1 MRFSTVAAITA
12 TLVAASGVAGCG
24 GSSSSSS
31 SGLAAKALA
40 PEKQGAGGGAAFGD
54 VAGQSVAV
62 AGAGKA
68 QHASLRSHDG
78 LPQMPSTVIK
88 TGRLSIRL
96 GHDGLS
102 KAIDRSQQVV
112 DSYGGFISSSNI
124 SSGKHETSTI
134 VLRVPAARFDA
145 AMRQLRAPGL
155 GAVRSEQVSG
165 EDVGQQLVDLSA
177 RARNLRAQ
185 SRALIRL
192 MNQAVTVSDT
202 IKIQNELFDIQGQI
216 EELEGRLRYLHD
228 QADMST
234 ITMLLAPPAAVHHH
248 HGQATAIGSAL
259 RRSWQRATDVVTAV
273 IVGAGV
279 VIPIALLALV
289 TLLAAWRVWPPFRR
303 RIAAAGAKP
312 DPSAAD

>member
-12 TLVAASGVAGCG
+12 ILVAASGVAGCS
-24 GSSSSSS
+24 GSSSGAGAS
-31 SGLAAKALA
+31 AQA
-40 PEKQGAGGGAAFGD
+40 PERQGAGGGGAAFGD
-54 VAGQSVAV
+54 ASGQAVAV
-62 AGAGKA
+62 AGQGKA
-68 QHASLRSHDG
+68 PQHTSLRSHDG

-96 GHDGLS
+96 GHGDLA
-102 KAIDRSQQVV
+102 KAVDRANLIVAR
-112 DSYGGFISSSNI
+112 YGGFISSSNI
-124 SSGKHETSTI
+124 SSGKHESSTI
-134 VLRVPAARFDA
+134 VLRVPADRFDQ
-145 AMRQLRAPGL
+145 AMADLGGPGI
-155 GAVRSEQVSG
+155 GTVRSQQQSG

-192 MNQAVTVSDT
+192 MNQAVTVGDT

-216 EELEGRLRYLHD
+216 EELDGRLRYLHD

-234 ITMLLAPPAAVHHH
+234 ITMLLAQPAPAHHH

-259 RRSWQRATDVVTAV
+259 RRGWQRATDVVTAV

-289 TLLAAWRVWPPFRR
+289 ALLAGRWLLPAVRR
-303 RIAAAGAKP
+303 RTSHAIETTAE
-312 DPSAAD
+312 

>member
-12 TLVAASGVAGCG
+12 VLVAASGVAGCS
-24 GSSSSSS
+24 GSSSG
-31 SGLAAKALA
+31 SGATTAPAPERQAVGSMSGSGGGIVAGDALAAPGKVAH
-40 PEKQGAGGGAAFGD
+40 AA
-54 VAGQSVAV
+54 VVSTQ
-62 AGAGKA
+62 
-68 QHASLRSHDG
+68 RT

-96 GHDGLS
+96 GHDGLAKS
-102 KAIDRSQQVV
+102 IDRAQQVV

-124 SSGKHETSTI
+124 SSGKHEISTI

-216 EELEGRLRYLHD
+216 EELDGRLRYLHD

-234 ITMLLAPPAAVHHH
+234 ITMLLAQPAAAHHRAGH
-248 HGQATAIGSAL
+248 ATAIGSAL

-279 VIPIALLALV
+279 VIPVALLALIA
-289 TLLAAWRVWPPFRR
+289 LLTGRWLLPAVRR
-303 RIAAAGAKP
+303 RTSHAIETTAAE
-312 DPSAAD
+312 

>member
-1 MRFSTVAAITA
+1 MMRFSTVAAITA
-12 TLVAASGVAGCG
+12 ILVAASGVAGCS
-24 GSSSSSS
+24 GSSSGSSN
-31 SGLAAKALA
+31 GARTLA
-40 PEKQGAGGGAAFGD
+40 PAAEKHGAAGGGAAFGD
-54 VAGQSVAV
+54 VSGQAVTV
-62 AGAGKA
+62 AGPGKA
-68 QHASLRSHDG
+68 PQDASLRSHDG

-96 GHDGLS
+96 GQGDLG
-102 KAIDRSQQVV
+102 KAVRRASLIVAR
-112 DSYGGFISSSNI
+112 YGGFISSSNI
-124 SSGKHETSTI
+124 SSGKHESSTI
-134 VLRVPAARFDA
+134 VLRVPANRFDQ
-145 AMRQLRAPGL
+145 AMTDLGGPGI
-155 GAVRSEQVSG
+155 GTVRSQQQSG

-216 EELEGRLRYLHD
+216 EELDGRLRYLHD

-234 ITMLLAPPAAVHHH
+234 ITMLLAQPAAVHHH

-289 TLLAAWRVWPPFRR
+289 ALLAGRWLLPAVRR
-303 RIAAAGAKP
+303 RTSHAIETPAAE
-312 DPSAAD
+312 

>member
-12 TLVAASGVAGCG
+12 VLVAASGVAGCS
-24 GSSSSSS
+24 GSSSS
-31 SGLAAKALA
+31 GATAPG
-40 PEKQGAGGGAAFGD
+40 PEKRAVGSMSGSGG
-54 VAGQSVAV
+54 AV
-62 AGAGKA
+62 AGDAVTAPGNA
-68 QHASLRSHDG
+68 AHTAAVSTSRA

-96 GHDGLS
+96 GHGDLG
-102 KAIDRSQQVV
+102 KAVDRANLVV
-112 DSYGGFISSSNI
+112 ARYGGFISSSNI
-124 SSGKHETSTI
+124 SSGRHESSTI
-134 VLRVPAARFDA
+134 VLRVPADRFDQ
-145 AMRQLRAPGL
+145 AMSDLSGPGI
-155 GAVRSEQVSG
+155 GSVRSRQVSG
-165 EDVGQQLVDLSA
+165 EDVGQQFVDLSA

-216 EELEGRLRYLHD
+216 EELDGRLRYLHD

-234 ITMLLAPPAAVHHH
+234 ITMLLAQPAAAPHHPGH
-248 HGQATAIGSAL
+248 ATAIGSAL

-279 VIPIALLALV
+279 VIPVALLALV
-289 TLLAAWRVWPPFRR
+289 ALLAGRWLLPAVRR
-303 RIAAAGAKP
+303 RTSQAIETTAAE
-312 DPSAAD
+312 

>member
-12 TLVAASGVAGCG
+12 VLAAASGVAGCSGSGTTAHESGKRAVGSMSGSAG
-24 GSSSSSS
+24 GIVA
-31 SGLAAKALA
+31 GDALAAPGTA
-40 PEKQGAGGGAAFGD
+40 PHAA
-54 VAGQSVAV
+54 AV
-62 AGAGKA
+62 STQRA
-68 QHASLRSHDG
+68 

-96 GHDGLS
+96 GHGDLG
-102 KAIDRSQQVV
+102 KAVRRANLVV
-112 DSYGGFISSSNI
+112 ARYGGFISSSNI
-124 SSGKHETSTI
+124 SSGRHESSTI
-134 VLRVPAARFDA
+134 VLRVPADRFDQ
-145 AMRQLRAPGL
+145 AMTDLSGPGI
-155 GAVRSEQVSG
+155 GSVRSQQVSG
-165 EDVGQQLVDLSA
+165 EDVGQQFVDLSA

-216 EELEGRLRYLHD
+216 EELDGRLRYLHD

-234 ITMLLAPPAAVHHH
+234 ITMLLAQPAGAHHH
-248 HGQATAIGSAL
+248 AGHATAIGSAL

-279 VIPIALLALV
+279 VIPVALLALV
-289 TLLAAWRVWPPFRR
+289 ALLAARWLLPAVRGRTSHAIETPAPE
-303 RIAAAGAKP
+303 
-312 DPSAAD
+312 

>member
-12 TLVAASGVAGCG
+12 VLVVASGVAGCS
-24 GSSSSSS
+24 GSSSG
-31 SGLAAKALA
+31 SGSGSATTAPA
-40 PEKQGAGGGAAFGD
+40 PEKQVASGGGSAVDDITHSEAA
-54 VAGQSVAV
+54 VAGQGQA
-62 AGAGKA
+62 A
-68 QHASLRSHDG
+68 QPASLRSHDA
-78 LPQMPSTVIK
+78 LSQMPSTVIK

-96 GHDGLS
+96 GRDGLS
-102 KAIDRSQQVV
+102 KSIDRAQQVV

-124 SSGKHETSTI
+124 SSGKHESSTI

-192 MNQAVTVSDT
+192 MNRAVTVSDT

-216 EELEGRLRYLHD
+216 EELDGRLRYLHD

-234 ITMLLAPPAAVHHH
+234 ITMLLAPPPAAHHH
-248 HGQATAIGSAL
+248 PGQATAIGSAL

-289 TLLAAWRVWPPFRR
+289 ALLAGRWLLPAVRR
-303 RIAAAGAKP
+303 RTSHPIETTTAE
-312 DPSAAD
+312 

>member
-1 MRFSTVAAITA
+1 MAAPGSNAPATQQAAVSTN
-12 TLVAASGVAGCG
+12 
-24 GSSSSSS
+24 
-31 SGLAAKALA
+31 KAL
-40 PEKQGAGGGAAFGD
+40 P
-54 VAGQSVAV
+54 
-62 AGAGKA
+62 
-68 QHASLRSHDG
+68 R
-78 LPQMPSTVIK
+78 MPSTVIK

-102 KAIDRSQQVV
+102 KAIDRAHNIV
-112 DSYGGFISSSNI
+112 DRYGGFISSSNI
-124 SSGKHETSTI
+124 STGKHETSTI
-134 VLRVPAARFDA
+134 VLRVPADRFDN
-145 AMRQLRAPGL
+145 AMADLSAPGL
-155 GAVRSEQVSG
+155 GAVRSQQQSG

-216 EELEGRLRYLHD
+216 EELDGRLRYLHD

-234 ITMLLAPPAAVHHH
+234 ITMLLAPPAAAHHH
-248 HGQATAIGSAL
+248 PGQPTAIGSAL

-279 VIPIALLALV
+279 VIPVALLALV
-289 TLLAAWRVWPPFRR
+289 ALLAGRRLLPAVRR
-303 RIAAAGAKP
+303 RTSPIETTAAE
-312 DPSAAD
+312 

>member
-31 SGLAAKALA
+31 SGLATKALA
-40 PEKQGAGGGAAFGD
+40 PEKQGAAGGAAFGD
-54 VAGQSVAV
+54 VSGQADALAGP
-62 AGAGKA
+62 GKA
-68 QHASLRSHDG
+68 PQNASLRSHDG

-102 KAIDRSQQVV
+102 KAIDRAQQVV

-234 ITMLLAPPAAVHHH
+234 ITMLLAQPAAAHHH

-279 VIPIALLALV
+279 VIPVALLALV
-289 TLLAAWRVWPPFRR
+289 ALLAGRWLLPAVRR
-303 RIAAAGAKP
+303 RTSPA
-312 DPSAAD
+312 SATGE

>member
-12 TLVAASGVAGCG
+12 ILVAASGVAGCG
-24 GSSSSSS
+24 GSSSGSSS
-31 SGLAAKALA
+31 AAGTLA
-40 PEKQGAGGGAAFGD
+40 PAEKHGAAGGSAAFGD
-54 VAGQSVAV
+54 VSGQADALAGP
-62 AGAGKA
+62 GKA
-68 QHASLRSHDG
+68 PQNASLRSQDG

-96 GHDGLS
+96 GHGDLG
-102 KAIDRSQQVV
+102 KAVHRANLVV
-112 DSYGGFISSSNI
+112 ARYGGFISSSNI
-124 SSGKHETSTI
+124 SSDKHESSTI
-134 VLRVPAARFDA
+134 VLRVPADRFDQ
-145 AMRQLRAPGL
+145 AMTDLSGPGI
-155 GAVRSEQVSG
+155 GSVRSQRVSG

-216 EELEGRLRYLHD
+216 EELDGRLRYLHD

-234 ITMLLAPPAAVHHH
+234 ITMLLAQPAAAHHH
-248 HGQATAIGSAL
+248 AGHATAIGSAL
-259 RRSWQRATDVVTAV
+259 RRSWQRATEVVTAV

-279 VIPIALLALV
+279 VIPVALLALV
-289 TLLAAWRVWPPFRR
+289 ALLVGRWLLPAVRR
-303 RIAAAGAKP
+303 RTSPAQAT
-312 DPSAAD
+312 SE

>member
-12 TLVAASGVAGCG
+12 VLVAASGVAGCS
-24 GSSSSSS
+24 GSSSSS
-31 SGLAAKALA
+31 GTTAPG
-40 PEKQGAGGGAAFGD
+40 PEKRAVGSMSGSGG
-54 VAGQSVAV
+54 AV
-62 AGAGKA
+62 AGDAVTATGNA
-68 QHASLRSHDG
+68 AHTAAVSTSRA

-96 GHDGLS
+96 GHGDLG
-102 KAIDRSQQVV
+102 KAVRRANLVV
-112 DSYGGFISSSNI
+112 ARYGGFISSSNI
-124 SSGKHETSTI
+124 SSGRHESSTI
-134 VLRVPAARFDA
+134 VLRVPADRFDQ
-145 AMRQLRAPGL
+145 AMSDLSGPGI
-155 GAVRSEQVSG
+155 GSVRSQQVSG
-165 EDVGQQLVDLSA
+165 EDVGQQFVDLSA

-216 EELEGRLRYLHD
+216 EELDGRLRYLHD

-234 ITMLLAPPAAVHHH
+234 ITMLLAQPAAAPHHPGH
-248 HGQATAIGSAL
+248 ATAIGSAL

-279 VIPIALLALV
+279 VIPVALLALV
-289 TLLAAWRVWPPFRR
+289 ALLAAGWLLPVVRR
-303 RIAAAGAKP
+303 RTSQAI
-312 DPSAAD
+312 DTTAAD

>member
-12 TLVAASGVAGCG
+12 VLVAASGVAGCS
-24 GSSSSSS
+24 GSSSSSGTTAPGPEKRAVGSMSS
-31 SGLAAKALA
+31 SG
-40 PEKQGAGGGAAFGD
+40 GGI
-54 VAGQSVAV
+54 VAGDAAAAPGNIAHPADVSTQ
-62 AGAGKA
+62 
-68 QHASLRSHDG
+68 RS

-96 GHDGLS
+96 GHGDLG
-102 KAIDRSQQVV
+102 KAVHRANLVV
-112 DSYGGFISSSNI
+112 ARYGGFISSSNI
-124 SSGKHETSTI
+124 SSGRHESSTI
-134 VLRVPAARFDA
+134 VLRVPAERFDQ
-145 AMRQLRAPGL
+145 AMTDLTGPGI
-155 GAVRSEQVSG
+155 GSVRSQQVSG
-165 EDVGQQLVDLSA
+165 EDVGQQFVDLSA

-192 MNQAVTVSDT
+192 MNQAVTVGDT

-234 ITMLLAPPAAVHHH
+234 ITMLLAQPAAAPHHPGH
-248 HGQATAIGSAL
+248 ATAIGSAL

-279 VIPIALLALV
+279 VIPVALLALV
-289 TLLAAWRVWPPFRR
+289 ALLAARWLLPAVRGRTSHAIETPAPE
-303 RIAAAGAKP
+303 
-312 DPSAAD
+312 

>member
-31 SGLAAKALA
+31 SGLATKALA
-40 PEKQGAGGGAAFGD
+40 PEKQGAAGGAAFGD
-54 VAGQSVAV
+54 VAGQADAL
-62 AGAGKA
+62 AGPGKA
-68 QHASLRSHDG
+68 PQNASLRSHDG

-102 KAIDRSQQVV
+102 KAIDRAQQVV

-192 MNQAVTVSDT
+192 MNQAITVSDT

-234 ITMLLAPPAAVHHH
+234 ITMLLAQPAAAHHH

-279 VIPIALLALV
+279 VIPVALLALV
-289 TLLAAWRVWPPFRR
+289 ALLAGRWLLPAVRR
-303 RIAAAGAKP
+303 RTSPA
-312 DPSAAD
+312 SATGE

>member
-12 TLVAASGVAGCG
+12 VLVAASGVAGCS
-24 GSSSSSS
+24 GSSSG
-31 SGLAAKALA
+31 SGSGSATTAPA
-40 PEKQGAGGGAAFGD
+40 PEKLATGGSNAVVGDVSGAAGL
-54 VAGQSVAV
+54 GQTP
-62 AGAGKA
+62 
-68 QHASLRSHDG
+68 QHVSLRSHDG

-102 KAIDRSQQVV
+102 KAIDRAQQVV

-124 SSGKHETSTI
+124 SSGKHESSTI
-134 VLRVPAARFDA
+134 VLRVPADRFDQ
-145 AMRQLRAPGL
+145 AMTDLRAPGI
-155 GAVRSEQVSG
+155 GSVRSEQVSG
-165 EDVGQQLVDLSA
+165 EDVGQQFVDLSA

-216 EELEGRLRYLHD
+216 EELDGRLRYLHD

-234 ITMLLAPPAAVHHH
+234 ITMLLAQPAAAHHQTGH
-248 HGQATAIGSAL
+248 ATAIGSAL

-279 VIPIALLALV
+279 VIPVALLALV
-289 TLLAAWRVWPPFRR
+289 ALLAGRWLLPAVRR
-303 RIAAAGAKP
+303 RTSQTIET
-312 DPSAAD
+312 SAAE

>member
-1 MRFSTVAAITA
+1 MRFSTVAAIT
-12 TLVAASGVAGCG
+12 TILVAASGVAGCS
-24 GSSSSSS
+24 GSSSG
-31 SGLAAKALA
+31 SGSGSATTAPA
-40 PEKQGAGGGAAFGD
+40 PEKLGTGGSNAVLGDVSGAAAQ
-54 VAGQSVAV
+54 VAEPGQTT
-62 AGAGKA
+62 
-68 QHASLRSHDG
+68 QHVSLRSHDG

-102 KAIDRSQQVV
+102 KAIDRAQQVV

-134 VLRVPAARFDA
+134 VLRVPAARFDT

-216 EELEGRLRYLHD
+216 EELDGRLRYLHD

-234 ITMLLAPPAAVHHH
+234 ITMLLAQPAAAHHQTGH
-248 HGQATAIGSAL
+248 ATAIGSAL
-259 RRSWQRATDVVTAV
+259 RRSWQRATEVVTAV

-279 VIPIALLALV
+279 VIPVALLALV
-289 TLLAAWRVWPPFRR
+289 ALLAGRWLLPAVRR
-303 RIAAAGAKP
+303 RTSQTIETTAAE
-312 DPSAAD
+312 

>member
-12 TLVAASGVAGCG
+12 ILVAASGVAGCS
-24 GSSSSSS
+24 GSSSGAGAS
-31 SGLAAKALA
+31 AQA
-40 PEKQGAGGGAAFGD
+40 PERQGASGGGAAFGD
-54 VAGQSVAV
+54 VSGRAVAV
-62 AGAGKA
+62 AGPGNAP
-68 QHASLRSHDG
+68 QNASLRSHDG

-96 GHDGLS
+96 GHGDLG
-102 KAIDRSQQVV
+102 KAVDRANLIVAR
-112 DSYGGFISSSNI
+112 YGGFISSSNI
-124 SSGKHETSTI
+124 SSGKHEPSTI
-134 VLRVPAARFDA
+134 VLRVPANRFDQ
-145 AMRQLRAPGL
+145 AMADLGGPGI
-155 GAVRSEQVSG
+155 GTVRSEQQSG

-216 EELEGRLRYLHD
+216 EELDGRLRYLHD

-234 ITMLLAPPAAVHHH
+234 ITMLLAQPAAVHHH
-248 HGQATAIGSAL
+248 AGHATAIGSAL
-259 RRSWQRATDVVTAV
+259 RRSWQRATDVVSAV

-289 TLLAAWRVWPPFRR
+289 ALLAGRWLLPAVRR
-303 RIAAAGAKP
+303 RTSPAPATGE
-312 DPSAAD
+312 